1 MSKRNI
7 LLILFFG
14 SLWGFSEVFLG
25 KALYSSNIH
34 YPGVIL
40 SILALGILGIAYALI
55 QKAGAMALIAVVA
68 TIFRFINAGP
78 FFCHLL
84 AIFSLGVGFDIAMQL
99 FKEKKL
105 IWLSGALGAWL
116 GYALFAFA
124 ITYVFRYHYWTAVG
138 FPKVI
143 RYIGTEGILTALGSA
158 VSVWLGYRIGENTV
172 KFLKTKP
179 KMVYGGIIGL
189 TLSFWVLGAI

>member
-68 TIFRFINAGP
+68 TIFRLVNAGP

-84 AIFSLGVGFDIAMQL
+84 AIFSLGVGFDIVM
-99 FKEKKL
+99 KL
-105 IWLSGALGAWL
+105 IKERKFNWLSGALSAWL
-116 GYALFAFA
+116 GYALFGFL
-124 ITYVFRYHYWTAVG
+124 ITYVFRYHYWIAFG
-138 FPKVI
+138 LPKVI
-143 RYIGTEGILTALGSA
+143 KYIGIEGSLAALGSA
-158 VSVWLGYRIGENTV
+158 ITVMMGYRIGENFTR
-172 KFLKTKP
+172 FFNSKP
-179 KMVYGGIIGL
+179 KSAYIGAIGF
-189 TLSFWVLGAI
+189 TLSFWILGAL